1 VDEQTQKKKV
11 LLVDDCEVTLVV
23 EKVLLESRGYEV
35 QTVSELAAFDDAVAQ
50 FQPDVVLTDI
60 QMPEA
65 SGVELC
71 QRLKRTSQQ
80 LPVVLVSAMDEQALH
95 AYAQQAGAD
104 GAISKAEGMEALG
117 EKMDALVKMLWM
129 MG

>member
-1 VDEQTQKKKV
+1 MAEAQKKI
-11 LLVDDCEVTLVV
+11 LLVDDCEVTLLV
-23 EKVLLESRGYEV
+23 EKVLLESRGYAV
-35 QTVSELAAFDDAVAQ
+35 QTVSALSAFEDAVAR
-50 FQPDVVLTDI
+50 FQPDVVLTDV

-71 QRLKRTSQQ
+71 QRLKRSSVQ
-80 LPVVLVSAMDEQALH
+80 LPVVLVSSLDEQELQT
-95 AYAQQAGAD
+95 YAREAGAD

-117 EKMDALVKMLWM
+117 EKMDALVRMLWM

>member
-1 VDEQTQKKKV
+1 VDEAKKKL
-11 LLVDDCEVTLVV
+11 LLVDDCEVTLLV

-35 QTVSELAAFDDAVAQ
+35 QTVSELSAFEDAVAA

-71 QRLKRTSQQ
+71 RRLKQTSRQ
-80 LPVVLVSAMDEQALH
+80 LPVVLVSSMDEVELH
-95 AYAQQAGAD
+95 ALAQQAGAD
-104 GAISKAEGMEALG
+104 GSISKAEGMEALG
-117 EKMDALVKMLWM
+117 EKMDALVRMLWM

>member
-1 VDEQTQKKKV
+1 VAEQQKKI
-11 LLVDDCEVTLVV
+11 LLVDDCEMTLMV

-35 QTVSELAAFDDAVAQ
+35 QTVSALSLFDDAVAQ

-71 QRLKRTSQQ
+71 RRLKQVSAA
-80 LPVVLVSAMDEQALH
+80 LPVVLVSSLEESELQAL
-95 AYAQQAGAD
+95 AQQAGAD

-117 EKMDALVKMLWM
+117 EKMDALVRMLWM

>member
-1 VDEQTQKKKV
+1 MDEAKKKL
-11 LLVDDCEVTLVV
+11 LLVDDCEVTLLV

-35 QTVSELAAFDDAVAQ
+35 QTVSELSAFEDAVAA

-71 QRLKRTSQQ
+71 RRLKQTSRQ
-80 LPVVLVSAMDEQALH
+80 LPVVLVSSMDEVELH
-95 AYAQQAGAD
+95 ALAQQAGAD
-104 GAISKAEGMEALG
+104 GSISKAEGMEALG
-117 EKMDALVKMLWM
+117 EKMDALVRMLWM